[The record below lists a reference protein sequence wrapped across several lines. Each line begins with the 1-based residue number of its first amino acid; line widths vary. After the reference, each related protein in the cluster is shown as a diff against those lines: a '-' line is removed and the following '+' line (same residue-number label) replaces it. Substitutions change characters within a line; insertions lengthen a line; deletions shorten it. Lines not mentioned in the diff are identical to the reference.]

1 MFKSLIKIL
10 KRTLL
15 LKSVKM
21 KLKKLNNLYKLMKIQ
36 MIMKTKTQMMN
47 QITNRMKNQMKN
59 QKKKLLQ
66 MMMKMTRKMMRS
78 KKFNLLKLIKKK
90 MTKPHL
96 TTKKMK

>member
-1 MFKSLIKIL
+1 
-10 KRTLL
+10 
-15 LKSVKM
+15 
-21 KLKKLNNLYKLMKIQ
+21 
-36 MIMKTKTQMMN
+36 
-47 QITNRMKNQMKN
+47 MKNQMKN

-90 MTKPHL
+90 MRKPHL